1 MNPFENV
8 KYFSS
13 PDEIL
18 NKALRRGARISVEL
32 KSSLPKVVRAKIEE
46 KERINRITQIIVDY
60 LRNIVSNFPSLDS
73 IEPFY
78 KELTDI
84 LVGIDNLKKV
94 LAAIDG
100 SVTVAKRL
108 ANLYRRQI
116 AQAKT
121 LDEIHRAKK
130 AFIGRI
136 SSVIKRLKKRL
147 LFLRD
152 SIGKLKR
159 LPSVNPKLLT
169 IVVAG
174 HPNVGKST
182 FVKSVSSANPI
193 IAEYPFTT
201 RSIIIGHTKISD
213 QIVQIIDTPGLLDRP
228 LEERNQ
234 IELQAIAALKYL
246 ARAVI
251 YLLDASETCGY
262 SFKDQVSLLNKITE
276 FFKEIPIIPVLNKV
290 DLTPENKIIKA
301 KKMLGPVNEVVA
313 SDEINARKILEH
325 VVKQL
330 T

>member
-108 ANLYRRQI
+108 AKLYRRQI

-169 IVVAG
+169 VVVAG

-201 RSIIIGHTKISD
+201 RNIIIGHTKISD